1 MALEI
6 GANAPVQKRR
16 FALSHR
22 KGRAMC
28 IRLAARAVIVE
39 NGRLLLVNAY
49 PGAQSD
55 LWCCPGGGVAHHTS
69 LRETLV
75 REVHEETGLTVEV
88 GAPCLVNEF
97 HDPGGGFHQ
106 VEIFFRCRVQGATQ
120 TPIGWRDPE
129 GVVDRVRWVDA
140 AAFATLRVKPD
151 ALGRVAWPDAGSGW
165 VAERQ
170 GAAYDPLELLQR

>member
-1 MALEI
+1 M
-6 GANAPVQKRR
+6 VQE
-16 FALSHR
+16 A
-22 KGRAMC
+22 
-28 IRLAARAVIVE
+28 
-39 NGRLLLVNAY
+39 GRLLLVNAW
-49 PGAQSD
+49 PGGKSD
-55 LWCCPGGGVAHHTS
+55 LWCAPGGGVVRGTS
-69 LRETLV
+69 LPDNLI
-75 REVHEETGLTVEV
+75 REVHEETGLTVAV

-106 VEIFFRCRVQGATQ
+106 VEIFFRCRVEGATQ
-120 TPIGWRDPE
+120 TPFGWRDPE